1 MTGRGSRRAAALGT
15 IQPDL
20 AELCRIHEIGLDLIE
35 RSDDVDALLD
45 HVLEEY
51 ERRLRELP
59 AKALDARVGEPEQ
72 QSLKK
77 LKALVMF
84 ATQAAALREKALAS
98 AELKTRNDLLE
109 AANERLAAALR
120 DAERARGRLDGV
132 LEALGSG
139 VVLLDVRG
147 GMTRSNAAAR
157 ALLGPLHG
165 SELASA
171 LKDAVA
177 PGGEGEMTLP
187 VEGDGARTVLIA
199 RRPMREETGTEVV
212 LITDI
217 TQRARDV
224 EERVRLEKLAEVM
237 RTLSVL
243 SHKINNPLTALLG
256 RAQILIARGGSD
268 PHVLKAAAVIEE
280 SSQRIAELIRELAEV
295 VREGKH
301 EALQDLLAMPSEGG
315 AKGR

>member
-1 MTGRGSRRAAALGT
+1 MTGRGSRRAAALEA

-45 HVLEEY
+45 HVLDEY

-59 AKALDARVGEPEQ
+59 AEALDARVGAPAR

-77 LKALVMF
+77 LRALVMF
-84 ATQAAALREKALAS
+84 ATQAAALREKAVAS
-98 AELKTRNDLLE
+98 AELKRRNDSLS
-109 AANERLAAALR
+109 AALR

-139 VVLLDVRG
+139 VVLLDGRG
-147 GMTRSNAAAR
+147 EMARSNAAAR

-165 SELASA
+165 PELAAA
-171 LKDAVA
+171 LKDAVG
-177 PGGEGEMTLP
+177 PGGEGEMTLRG
-187 VEGDGARTVLIA
+187 EDGGVRTVLIA
-199 RRPMREETGTEVV
+199 RRPMPGEPGAAVV
-212 LITDI
+212 LLTDI
-217 TQRARDV
+217 TQRARDI

-256 RAQILIARGGSD
+256 RAQILSARGSSD

-280 SSQRIAELIRELAEV
+280 SSHRIAELIRELAEV

-301 EALQDLLAMPSEGG
+301 EALQDILAMPSESGTG
-315 AKGR
+315 DR